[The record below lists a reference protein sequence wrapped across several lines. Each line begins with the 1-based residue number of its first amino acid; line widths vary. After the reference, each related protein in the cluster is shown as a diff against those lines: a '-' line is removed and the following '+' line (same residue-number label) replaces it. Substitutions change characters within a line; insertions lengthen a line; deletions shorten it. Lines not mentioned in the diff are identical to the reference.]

1 MEEEEKEVKPSQ
13 VAKAPAAKQEPEP
26 EEGMWVEK
34 QGRYIYIPSQSL
46 YAMYIHMDCVVDL
59 PEDLAP
65 VGPILPHRDD
75 NNMDER
81 A

>member
-1 MEEEEKEVKPSQ
+1 
-13 VAKAPAAKQEPEP
+13 
-26 EEGMWVEK
+26 
-34 QGRYIYIPSQSL
+34 
-46 YAMYIHMDCVVDL
+46 MDCVVDL